1 MRARSRGV
9 GLAGAAVAVGA
20 VVLALVVPA
29 GPAGAAGSTYR
40 RTNLVSD
47 VPGRAQ
53 VTDPNLV
60 NAWGL
65 TYGPGTPV
73 WVADNGTGKSTLY
86 AGGVHGSAETVTPLV
101 VAIPGGAPTGTVF
114 NPTSGFVVHNG
125 AASGPATFL
134 FVSESGHLT
143 GWSASSSGAS
153 AKDAVVR
160 QGAVW
165 KGLALGRPAAGPRLY
180 AANFSAGRV
189 DVFDSAFHPV
199 ATAGMFR
206 DPNLPAHYAPFD
218 VMVTGSRLYV
228 SYAKRAGGGPD
239 EVDGAGLGRVDVY
252 TLGGRLLHR
261 IRHHG
266 KLDAPW
272 GMTIAPAGFGR
283 FSGDLLVGNF
293 GDGRIHAFG
302 AHTLARRG
310 TVRNGAG
317 HPIRIDGLWALLPG
331 NGTEG
336 GKDQVLFSAGPNDES
351 HGLLGVLSL
360 R

>member
-1 MRARSRGV
+1 
-9 GLAGAAVAVGA
+9 VGA

-29 GPAGAAGSTYR
+29 GAASAAGSTYR

-65 TYGPGTPV
+65 SYGPGTPV

-86 AGGVHGSAETVTPLV
+86 AGAVDGTTQSVNPLV
-101 VAIPGGAPTGTVF
+101 VTIPGGAPTGTVF
-114 NPTSGFVVHNG
+114 NPTTGFVVHNG
-125 AASGPATFL
+125 ALSGPAKFL

-143 GWSASSSGAS
+143 GWNPAVGLTA
-153 AKDAVVR
+153 AQDAVVR
-160 QGAVW
+160 KGSVW
-165 KGLALGRPAAGPRLY
+165 KGLALGQPAAGPRLY

-189 DVFDSAFHPV
+189 DVFDSAFHRV
-199 ATAGMFR
+199 ATSGRFR
-206 DPNLPAHYAPFD
+206 DPTLPAHFAPFN
-218 VMVTGSRLYV
+218 VMVAGNRLYV
-228 SYAKRAGGGPD
+228 SYAKRAGSGPD
-239 EVDGAGLGRVDVY
+239 EVDRAGLGRVDTY

-272 GMTIAPAGFGR
+272 GMAIAPAGFGQ

-302 AHTLARRG
+302 AHKLGSRG
-310 TVRNGAG
+310 TVRNAAG
-317 HPIRIDGLWALLPG
+317 HPVRIDGLWALMPG

-336 GKDQVLFSAGPNDES
+336 GTDQVLFSAGPNDES